1 MEILEFFAEGMG
13 IVLALLGAL
22 CALWNCAK
30 FILLFFK
37 KHGTDKNSTK
47 YLISGCL
54 AVGVSALGCYLA
66 KDAVQEIGWGTLVL
80 TFIAGMVLRHTVDQA
95 STTTEEGDDIML
107 KETKN
112 IWEFDSKGEL
122 HRVKNETTVLKE
134 SDNDTR

>member
-95 STTTEEGDDIML
+95 STTTEEGDESHERIKANMHL
-107 KETKN
+107 SSGEGEKEGT
-112 IWEFDSKGEL
+112 EAPQE
-122 HRVKNETTVLKE
+122 E
-134 SDNDTR
+134 